1 MPAPEL
7 TTEALWNLL
16 AERSD
21 GVLAT
26 IKRDGHPQLSNISY
40 HYDPETRMLRTQAAT
55 FRAKYANMRRDP
67 RVSIHVSSEDFR
79 LWVVAE
85 GTAEVGEPVQT
96 HDDTVGQESV
106 AYIRARYP
114 ELSDA
119 EFDDHLA
126 EYPILGR
133 ALIRIKVERIYG
145 GNGTIA
151 RGIADES

>member
-7 TTEALWNLL
+7 TTDALWNLL
-16 AERSD
+16 AVRSD

-26 IKRDGHPQLSNISY
+26 IKRDGRPQLSNISY
-40 HYDPETRMLRTQAAT
+40 HYDPETRILRTQAAT
-55 FRAKYANMRRDP
+55 FRAKYNNMLRDP

-96 HDDTVGQESV
+96 HDDAVGRESV

-119 EFDDHLA
+119 ELEEHLA
-126 EYPILGR
+126 EYPVIGR
-133 ALIRIKVERIYG
+133 ALIAIKVERIYG
-145 GNGTIA
+145 GNGSIA
-151 RGIADES
+151 RGISAS